1 MRSALTIA
9 WVVGCG
15 GDDGSMDT
23 GAGTEATAA
32 ADDDGGG
39 SRGGDDGS
47 TAGGANG
54 SGDGAATGGDDDDGD
69 GTTGDD
75 ASATGDDGSGGI
87 PEIVPCHRPNAACE
101 LGESCTS
108 DNGTQC
114 SCAAVCQGAKID
126 PPPPPAWAC
135 VEPSSAGCPAGQPS
149 DGEPCSGSL
158 HCTYGLPAGCGGA
171 RADCVDGVWV
181 VEVLP
186 VPP

>member
-54 SGDGAATGGDDDDGD
+54 SGDGAATGGDDDGD

-181 VEVLP
+181 VDVLP